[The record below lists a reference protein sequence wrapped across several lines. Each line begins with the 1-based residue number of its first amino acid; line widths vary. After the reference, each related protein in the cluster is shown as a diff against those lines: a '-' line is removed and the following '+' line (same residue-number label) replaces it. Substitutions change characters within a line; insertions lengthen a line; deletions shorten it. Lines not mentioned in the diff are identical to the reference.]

1 MRSTRAGCCGFPA
14 GPAGEMGFLS
24 AKLLPSCESM
34 CVCCPALRPSSR
46 RPVKRYKKLLAEIF
60 PKTPDGAPNE
70 RKIMKLCEY
79 AAKNPL
85 RIPKIAKFLEQ
96 RTHKEL
102 RSAHVSFVRIITEAY
117 SKLLFIC
124 KEQMAYFAISLMNV
138 LTELLESKQENIHIL
153 GCQTLANF
161 INSQVDNTYARNI
174 ESLVRKVCG
183 LSRQQGE
190 EHRLLRAASLQCLS
204 AMIWF
209 MKEHSYIFA
218 DFDEVVQSVLENYR
232 AEESIGGG
240 DDRHASQHNW
250 VDEIARCE
258 GRPGLGGG
266 NDVNISSTTIRL
278 RPARNSSALT
288 REERESPEVWSH
300 ICVQKLAELAKEST
314 TMRRILDPM
323 LSYFDKKKQ
332 WPPRHGLAL
341 LVLSDM
347 AYPEKISGNEQLIL
361 TAVIRHLDHKNV
373 SHDPQTKSDIIQ
385 TATSLARQLRSRGF
399 TAELVVAG
407 DLCKH
412 LRKTLEAVESG
423 SVEDLNLNES
433 LQNFLEECL
442 MEVVRGINDVRP
454 LYDMM
459 AITLENLPSIPTVA
473 RATLGSLLILSHII
487 SLTSVSSNAPMVFP
501 EALLQQILKAMVHPD
516 IDTRVGAH
524 HMFSSIITRGPSH
537 LRSESEYLY
546 ETKKQSRT
554 TSVFA
559 SATALLEKLRR
570 EKESLSS
577 DKPRNIIN
585 DDVKERST
593 HEEDHKHVWSR
604 KNSAYFSKLVFSF
617 MERCAKLSSP
627 VQEANIALLTEDQT
641 NQLLSAFWIQA
652 NQTDNIPFN
661 YEAIGHSYSLTVLSS
676 RLKNSSNCNII
687 QFFQLPLSLRS
698 IALTPGGVLPASC
711 QLSIFTLATSML
723 AFTGKV
729 CHITELSDLLRC
741 FTSSKV
747 DPYLRIGE
755 DLQLYVRLQSDLG
768 SYGSENDQEVAK
780 SILSDCRMKV
790 GTNDQ
795 QLLDV
800 IASALSSVTEM
811 EKDVLVK
818 ELTEMFTPEEMPLF
832 GSNSALDWANFN
844 GQAFSDESLSF
855 DEECS
860 RTSSVDCGLHES
872 PITNT
877 ASSISKITL
886 PQSVPHVLGVGQLLE
901 SALHVAGQVAGASV
915 STSPLPYGTMTSQ
928 CEALGLGTRKKLSSW
943 LVSGHESTPDNP
955 MPSLP
960 TAHHSIIP
968 KVNSCGFE
976 SIHRVSSEPCSM
988 VKLPPAS
995 PFDNFLKAAYRTQP
1009 EL

>member
-1 MRSTRAGCCGFPA
+1 
-14 GPAGEMGFLS
+14 MGFLS

-70 RKIMKLCEY
+70 RKIVKLCEY

-124 KEQMAYFAISLMNV
+124 KEQMAYFAISLVNV

-161 INSQVDNTYARNI
+161 INNQVDNTYARNI
-174 ESLVRKVCG
+174 ESLVRKVCA

-204 AMIWF
+204 AMFWF
-209 MKEHSYIFA
+209 MKEHSYVFA
-218 DFDEVVQSVLENYR
+218 DFDEIVQSVLDNYR
-232 AEESIGGG
+232 VDESIGGG
-240 DDRHASQHNW
+240 DNRHATQHNW

-266 NDVNISSTTIRL
+266 NDVNISSTTVRL
-278 RPARNSSALT
+278 RPARNASALT
-288 REERESPEVWSH
+288 RDERESPEVWSH

-314 TMRRILDPM
+314 TMRRILDPV
-323 LSYFDKKKQ
+323 LSYFDTKRQ
-332 WPPRHGLAL
+332 WTPRHGLAM

-347 AYPEKISGNEQLIL
+347 AYLEKSSGNEQLIL

-399 TAELVVAG
+399 AAELVVAG

-423 SVEDLNLNES
+423 SVEELKLNES
-433 LQNFLEECL
+433 LQNFLEDCL

-487 SLTSVSSNAPMVFP
+487 SLTSISSNTPMVFP

-524 HMFSSIITRGPSH
+524 HMFSAIVVRGPSH

-585 DDVKERST
+585 DDVKEKNT
-593 HEEDHKHVWSR
+593 HEEDHKQVLSQR
-604 KNSAYFSKLVFSF
+604 NSAYFSKLVLSF
-617 MERCAKLSSP
+617 TERYAKLSNSM
-627 VQEANIALLTEDQT
+627 QEANIAMLTEDQT

-652 NQTDNIPFN
+652 NQTDNSPFN

-676 RLKNSSNCNII
+676 RLKNSSNSSII

-698 IALTPGGVLPASC
+698 IALTPSGVLPASC
-711 QLSIFTLATSML
+711 QRSIFTLATSML

-768 SYGSENDQEVAK
+768 SYGSESDQEVAK

-790 GTNDQ
+790 GINDQ
-795 QLLDV
+795 QVLDV
-800 IASALSSVTEM
+800 IASALSSLTEM
-811 EKDVLVK
+811 DKDVLIK

-886 PQSVPHVLGVGQLLE
+886 PHSVPHVLGVGQLLE

-915 STSPLPYGTMTSQ
+915 STSPLPYDTMTSQ

-943 LVSGHESTPDNP
+943 LVNGHESTPDNP

-968 KVNSCGFE
+968 RVNSCGFE
-976 SIHRVSSEPCSM
+976 SIQRMSSEPSST

>member
-1 MRSTRAGCCGFPA
+1 
-14 GPAGEMGFLS
+14 MGFLP

-60 PKTPDGAPNE
+60 PKTP
-70 RKIMKLCEY
+70 
-79 AAKNPL
+79 
-85 RIPKIAKFLEQ
+85 IAKFLEQ
-96 RTHKEL
+96 RSHKEL
-102 RSAHVSFVRIITEAY
+102 RAAHVNFVGIITEAY

-124 KEQMAYFAISLMNV
+124 KEQMAYFAISLVNV

-153 GCQTLANF
+153 GCQTLARF
-161 INSQVDNTYARNI
+161 INSQVDNTYARSI
-174 ESLVRKVCG
+174 ESLVRKVCA

-190 EHRLLRAASLQCLS
+190 EHNLLRAASLQCLS

-218 DFDEVVQSVLENYR
+218 DFDEIVQSVLENYR
-232 AEESIGGG
+232 TEESIGDA

-250 VDEIARCE
+250 VDEIVRSE
-258 GRPGLGGG
+258 GRPGFGGG
-266 NDVNISSTTIRL
+266 NDVNISRTAIRL
-278 RPARNSSALT
+278 RPARDSSALT
-288 REERESPEVWSH
+288 RVERESPEVWSH

-323 LSYFDKKKQ
+323 LSYFDMKKQ
-332 WPPRHGLAL
+332 WAPQRGLAF

-347 AYPEKISGNEQLIL
+347 AYLEKS
-361 TAVIRHLDHKNV
+361 
-373 SHDPQTKSDIIQ
+373 S
-385 TATSLARQLRSRGF
+385 
-399 TAELVVAG
+399 G

-423 SVEDLNLNES
+423 SIEELSLNES
-433 LQNFLEECL
+433 LQNFLEDCL

-459 AITLENLPSIPTVA
+459 AITLENLPSMPTVA
-473 RATLGSLLILSHII
+473 RATLGSLLILSHIV
-487 SLTSVSSNAPMVFP
+487 SLTSVSSDAPMVFP
-501 EALLQQILKAMVHPD
+501 EALLQQILKSMVHPD

-524 HMFSSIITRGPSH
+524 HMFSAIVVRGPGH
-537 LRSESEYLY
+537 PRSESEYLY

-570 EKESLSS
+570 EKENLGS
-577 DKPRNIIN
+577 DKSKNVTP
-585 DDVKERST
+585 DD
-593 HEEDHKHVWSR
+593 
-604 KNSAYFSKLVFSF
+604 
-617 MERCAKLSSP
+617 
-627 VQEANIALLTEDQT
+627 
-641 NQLLSAFWIQA
+641 A
-652 NQTDNIPFN
+652 NQTDNTPFN

-676 RLKNSSNCNII
+676 RLKNSSNNNIV

-698 IALTPGGVLPASC
+698 VALTPGGILPASC
-711 QLSIFTLATSML
+711 RRSIFTLAMSML
-723 AFTGKV
+723 AYAGKV

-741 FTSSKV
+741 FTFSNV
-747 DPYLRIGE
+747 DPYLRIGD

-768 SYGSENDQEVAK
+768 SYGSENDQEVAR
-780 SILSDCRMKV
+780 SVLSDCKAKV
-790 GTNDQ
+790 GIHDQ
-795 QLLDV
+795 RVLDV
-800 IASALSSVTEM
+800 IASALSNFTKM
-811 EKDVLVK
+811 DKDVTTK

-844 GQAFSDESLSF
+844 AQAFSDESLSF

-915 STSPLPYGTMTSQ
+915 LTSPLPYGAMTSQ

-943 LVSGHESTPDNP
+943 LVNGHESTPDNP

-960 TAHHSIIP
+960 SAHHSIILGIHHTP
-968 KVNSCGFE
+968 SESC
-976 SIHRVSSEPCSM
+976 ST

-1009 EL
+1009 EM

>member
-1 MRSTRAGCCGFPA
+1 
-14 GPAGEMGFLS
+14 MGFIP

-96 RTHKEL
+96 RSHKEL
-102 RSAHVSFVRIITEAY
+102 RAAHVNFVRIITEAY

-124 KEQMAYFAISLMNV
+124 KEQMTYFAISLVNV
-138 LTELLESKQENIHIL
+138 LTELLESKQENIQIL
-153 GCQTLANF
+153 GCQTLARF
-161 INSQVDNTYARNI
+161 INSQIDNTYAHNI
-174 ESLVRKVCG
+174 ESLVRKVCV

-190 EHRLLRAASLQCLS
+190 EHSLLRAASLQCLS

-209 MKEHSYIFA
+209 MKEHSYMFA
-218 DFDEVVQSVLENYR
+218 DFDEIVQSVLENYR
-232 AEESIGGG
+232 REESATAGGE
-240 DDRHASQHNW
+240 RHASQHNW

-258 GRPGLGGG
+258 SRPGLGGG
-266 NDVNISSTTIRL
+266 NDVNFSSTTIRL
-278 RPARNSSALT
+278 RPTRDSSALT
-288 REERESPEVWSH
+288 REECESPEVWSH
-300 ICVQKLAELAKEST
+300 ICVQKLAELAKESI

-323 LSYFDKKKQ
+323 LSYFDMKKQ
-332 WPPRHGLAL
+332 WAPRHGLAL

-347 AYPEKISGNEQLIL
+347 AYLEKSSGNEQLIL

-373 SHDPQTKSDIIQ
+373 LHDPQTKSNIIQ
-385 TATSLARQLRSRGF
+385 TATSLARQLRSRGVA
-399 TAELVVAG
+399 AELIVAS

-412 LRKTLEAVESG
+412 LRKTLEAVESAC
-423 SVEDLNLNES
+423 VEELNLNES
-433 LQNFLEECL
+433 LQTFLEDCL
-442 MEVVRGINDVRP
+442 LEIVRGINDVRP

-473 RATLGSLLILSHII
+473 RATIGSLLILSHMI
-487 SLTSVSSNAPMVFP
+487 SLTSMSSKTPMVFP
-501 EALLQQILKAMVHPD
+501 EALLQQILKSMVHPD
-516 IDTRVGAH
+516 VDTRVGAH
-524 HMFSSIITRGPSH
+524 HMFSAVIVRGPSH
-537 LRSESEYLY
+537 PRNESEYLY
-546 ETKKQSRT
+546 ETKKWQSRT

-559 SATALLEKLRR
+559 SATALLEKLMK
-570 EKESLSS
+570 EKESS
-577 DKPRNIIN
+577 DKPRNVMH
-585 DDVKERST
+585 DDVKERNM
-593 HEEDHKHVWSR
+593 HEENKHVWAR
-604 KNSAYFSKLVFSF
+604 RNSAYFSKLVFSF
-617 MERCAKLSSP
+617 TDRCAPLNSSA
-627 VQEANIALLTEDQT
+627 EGTNISMLTEDQT

-652 NQTDNIPFN
+652 NQTDNTPFN
-661 YEAIGHSYSLTVLSS
+661 YEAIDHSYSLTVLSS
-676 RLKNSSNCNII
+676 RLENSSHSNII

-698 IALTPGGVLPASC
+698 IALTPNGVLPASC
-711 QLSIFTLATSML
+711 QRSIFILATSML
-723 AFTGKV
+723 AFAGKV
-729 CHITELSDLLRC
+729 FHITELADLLRC
-741 FTSSKV
+741 FTSSNI

-768 SYGSENDQEVAK
+768 NYGSESDQEGAK
-780 SILSDCRMKV
+780 SILSDCRTKV
-790 GTNDQ
+790 GINDQ
-795 QLLDV
+795 RVLDV
-800 IASALSSVTEM
+800 TASALSSFTEM
-811 EKDVLVK
+811 GKDVLAK
-818 ELTEMFTPEEMPLF
+818 ELTEMFTPEEVPLF
-832 GSNSALDWANFN
+832 GSSSALDWANFHL
-844 GQAFSDESLSF
+844 QAFSDESLSF

-877 ASSISKITL
+877 ASFISKITL

-943 LVSGHESTPDNP
+943 LVNGHESTQDNP

-960 TAHHSIIP
+960 IAHHSIIP

-976 SIHRVSSEPCSM
+976 SIHRTSSEPCST

>member
-1 MRSTRAGCCGFPA
+1 
-14 GPAGEMGFLS
+14 MGFLP

-96 RTHKEL
+96 RSHKEL
-102 RSAHVSFVRIITEAY
+102 RAAHVNFVRIITEAY

-124 KEQMAYFAISLMNV
+124 KEQMAYFAISLVNV

-153 GCQTLANF
+153 GCQTLARF

-174 ESLVRKVCG
+174 ESLVRKVCV
-183 LSRQQGE
+183 LSREQGE
-190 EHRLLRAASLQCLS
+190 EHTLLRAASLQCLS

-218 DFDEVVQSVLENYR
+218 DFDEIVQSVLENYR
-232 AEESIGGG
+232 TEESGGAG

-250 VDEIARCE
+250 VDEIARRE

-266 NDVNISSTTIRL
+266 NDVNFSSTTVRL
-278 RPARNSSALT
+278 RPARDSSALT

-323 LSYFDKKKQ
+323 LSFFDMKKQ
-332 WPPRHGLAL
+332 WAPRHGLAL

-347 AYPEKISGNEQLIL
+347 AYLEKSSGYEQLIL

-373 SHDPQTKSDIIQ
+373 LHDPQTKPDIIQ
-385 TATSLARQLRSRGF
+385 TATSLARQLRSQGVA
-399 TAELVVAG
+399 AELVVAG

-412 LRKTLEAVESG
+412 LRKTLEAMESACVE
-423 SVEDLNLNES
+423 ELNLNES
-433 LQNFLEECL
+433 LQNFLEDCL
-442 MEVVRGINDVRP
+442 LEVVRGINDVRP

-459 AITLENLPSIPTVA
+459 AITLENLPSMPTVA
-473 RATLGSLLILSHII
+473 RATIGSLLILSHII
-487 SLTSVSSNAPMVFP
+487 SLTSISSNTPMVFP
-501 EALLQQILKAMVHPD
+501 EALLQQILKSMIHPD
-516 IDTRVGAH
+516 VDTRVGAH
-524 HMFSSIITRGPSH
+524 HMFSAVIVRGPSH
-537 LRSESEYLY
+537 LRNESEYLY
-546 ETKKQSRT
+546 ETKKWQSRT

-559 SATALLEKLRR
+559 SATALLEKLRK
-570 EKESLSS
+570 EKESS
-577 DKPRNIIN
+577 DKPRSMMH
-585 DDVKERST
+585 DDLKERNM
-593 HEEDHKHVWSR
+593 HEEENKHVWAR
-604 KNSAYFSKLVFSF
+604 RNSAYFSKLVFSF
-617 MERCAKLSSP
+617 TDRRAALSSS
-627 VQEANIALLTEDQT
+627 QEETNVAMLTEDQT
-641 NQLLSAFWIQA
+641 NQLLSAFWLQA
-652 NQTDNIPFN
+652 HQTDNTPFN

-676 RLKNSSNCNII
+676 RLKNSSYSNII

-698 IALTPGGVLPASC
+698 VALTPSGALSASC
-711 QLSIFTLATSML
+711 RRSLFTLATSMV
-723 AFTGKV
+723 AFAGKV
-729 CHITELSDLLRC
+729 CHVTELVDLLRC
-741 FTSSKV
+741 FTSPNI

-755 DLQLYVRLQSDLG
+755 DLQLYVRLQSDL
-768 SYGSENDQEVAK
+768 SNYGSENDQEGAK
-780 SILSDCRMKV
+780 SILSDWRTKV
-790 GTNDQ
+790 GINDQ
-795 QLLDV
+795 RVLDV
-800 IASALSSVTEM
+800 TASALSSFTEM
-811 EKDVLVK
+811 DKDVLAK
-818 ELTEMFTPEEMPLF
+818 ELTEMFTPEEVPLF
-832 GSNSALDWANFN
+832 GSNSALDWANFHL
-844 GQAFSDESLSF
+844 QAFSDESLSF

-872 PITNT
+872 PANT
-877 ASSISKITL
+877 ASSMSKITL
-886 PQSVPHVLGVGQLLE
+886 PQSVPHVLGVGHLLE

-928 CEALGLGTRKKLSSW
+928 CEALGFGTRKKLSSW
-943 LVSGHESTPDNP
+943 LVNGHESTPDNP

-976 SIHRVSSEPCSM
+976 SIHCTPSDSCST

>member
-1 MRSTRAGCCGFPA
+1 
-14 GPAGEMGFLS
+14 MGFLS

-70 RKIMKLCEY
+70 RKIVKLCEY

-124 KEQMAYFAISLMNV
+124 KEQMAYFAISLVNV
-138 LTELLESKQENIHIL
+138 LNELLESKQENVHIL

-161 INSQVDNTYARNI
+161 INNQVDNTYARNI
-174 ESLVRKVCG
+174 ESLVRKVCA

-209 MKEHSYIFA
+209 MKEHSYIIA
-218 DFDEVVQSVLENYR
+218 DFDEIVQSVLDNYR
-232 AEESIGGG
+232 ADESIGGG
-240 DDRHASQHNW
+240 DNRHATQHNW

-278 RPARNSSALT
+278 RPARNASALT
-288 REERESPEVWSH
+288 RDERESPEVWSH

-314 TMRRILDPM
+314 TMRRILDPV
-323 LSYFDKKKQ
+323 LSYFDTKRQ
-332 WPPRHGLAL
+332 WAPRHGLAL

-347 AYPEKISGNEQLIL
+347 AYLEKSSGNEQLIL

-399 TAELVVAG
+399 AAELVVAG

-423 SVEDLNLNES
+423 SVEELNLNES
-433 LQNFLEECL
+433 VQNFLEDCL

-487 SLTSVSSNAPMVFP
+487 SLTSISSNTPMVFP
-501 EALLQQILKAMVHPD
+501 KALLQQILKAMVHPD

-524 HMFSSIITRGPSH
+524 HMFSAIIVQGPSH

-585 DDVKERST
+585 DDVKEKNT
-593 HEEDHKHVWSR
+593 HEEDHKQVLSQ
-604 KNSAYFSKLVFSF
+604 KKSAYFSKLVLSF
-617 MERCAKLSSP
+617 TERYAKLSNSM
-627 VQEANIALLTEDQT
+627 QEANIAVLTEDQT

-652 NQTDNIPFN
+652 NQTDNSPFN

-676 RLKNSSNCNII
+676 RLKNSSNSSII

-698 IALTPGGVLPASC
+698 IALTPSGVLPTSC
-711 QLSIFTLATSML
+711 QRSIFTLATSML

-729 CHITELSDLLRC
+729 CHVTELSDLLRC
-741 FTSSKV
+741 FTSSKI

-755 DLQLYVRLQSDLG
+755 DLQLYVRLRSDLG
-768 SYGSENDQEVAK
+768 SYSSESDQEVAK
-780 SILSDCRMKV
+780 SILSDCRTKV
-790 GTNDQ
+790 GINDQ
-795 QLLDV
+795 QVLDV
-800 IASALSSVTEM
+800 IASALSSLTEM
-811 EKDVLVK
+811 DKDVLIK

-844 GQAFSDESLSF
+844 GQVFSDESLSF

-872 PITNT
+872 PIMNT

-886 PQSVPHVLGVGQLLE
+886 PHSVPHVLGVGQLLE

-915 STSPLPYGTMTSQ
+915 STSPLPYDTMTSQ

-943 LVSGHESTPDNP
+943 LVNGHESTPDSP

-968 KVNSCGFE
+968 RVNSCGFE
-976 SIHRVSSEPCSM
+976 SIQRMSSEPSST

>member
-1 MRSTRAGCCGFPA
+1 
-14 GPAGEMGFLS
+14 MGFLS

-70 RKIMKLCEY
+70 RKIVKLCEY

-124 KEQMAYFAISLMNV
+124 KEQMAYFAISLVNV

-161 INSQVDNTYARNI
+161 INNQVDNTYARNI
-174 ESLVRKVCG
+174 ESLVRKVCA

-204 AMIWF
+204 AMFWF
-209 MKEHSYIFA
+209 MKEHSYVFA
-218 DFDEVVQSVLENYR
+218 DFDEIVQSVLDNYR
-232 AEESIGGG
+232 VDESIGGG
-240 DDRHASQHNW
+240 DNRHATQHNW

-266 NDVNISSTTIRL
+266 NDVNISSTTVRL
-278 RPARNSSALT
+278 RPARNASALT
-288 REERESPEVWSH
+288 RDERESPEVWSH

-314 TMRRILDPM
+314 TMRRILDPV
-323 LSYFDKKKQ
+323 LSYFDTKRQ
-332 WPPRHGLAL
+332 WTPRHGLAM

-347 AYPEKISGNEQLIL
+347 AYLEKSSGNEQLIL

-399 TAELVVAG
+399 AAELVVAG

-423 SVEDLNLNES
+423 SVEELKLNES
-433 LQNFLEECL
+433 LQNFLEDCL

-487 SLTSVSSNAPMVFP
+487 SLTSISSNTPMVFP

-524 HMFSSIITRGPSH
+524 HMFSAIVVRGPSH

-577 DKPRNIIN
+577 DKPRNIFN
-585 DDVKERST
+585 DDVKEKNT
-593 HEEDHKHVWSR
+593 HEEDHKQVLSQR
-604 KNSAYFSKLVFSF
+604 NSAYFSKLVLSF
-617 MERCAKLSSP
+617 TERYAKLSNSM
-627 VQEANIALLTEDQT
+627 QEANIAMLTEDQT

-652 NQTDNIPFN
+652 NQTDNSPFN

-676 RLKNSSNCNII
+676 RLKNSSNSSII
-687 QFFQLPLSLRS
+687 QFFQLPLALRS
-698 IALTPGGVLPASC
+698 IALTPSGVLPASC
-711 QLSIFTLATSML
+711 QRSIFTLATSML

-768 SYGSENDQEVAK
+768 SYGSESDQEVAK

-790 GTNDQ
+790 GINDQ
-795 QLLDV
+795 QVLDV
-800 IASALSSVTEM
+800 IASALSSLTEM
-811 EKDVLVK
+811 DKDVLIK

-844 GQAFSDESLSF
+844 GQAFLDESLSF

-886 PQSVPHVLGVGQLLE
+886 PHSVPHVLGVGQLLE

-915 STSPLPYGTMTSQ
+915 STSPLPYDTMTSQ

-943 LVSGHESTPDNP
+943 LVNGHESTPENP

-968 KVNSCGFE
+968 RVNSCGFE
-976 SIHRVSSEPCSM
+976 SIQRMSSEPSST

>member
-1 MRSTRAGCCGFPA
+1 
-14 GPAGEMGFLS
+14 MGFLS
-24 AKLLPSCESM
+24 AKLMPSCESM

-60 PKTPDGAPNE
+60 PKTPDGATND
-70 RKIMKLCEY
+70 RNIMKLCEY

-96 RTHKEL
+96 KTHKEL
-102 RSAHVSFVRIITEAY
+102 RAAHVNLVRIITEAY

-124 KEQMAYFAISLMNV
+124 KEQMSYFAISLVNV

-174 ESLVRKVCG
+174 ESLVPKVCA

-190 EHRLLRAASLQCLS
+190 GHRLLRAASLQCLS
-204 AMIWF
+204 AMICF

-218 DFDEVVQSVLENYR
+218 DFDEIVQSVLENYR
-232 AEESIGGG
+232 TEESVGGG
-240 DDRHASQHNW
+240 EDRHASQHNW

-266 NDVNISSTTIRL
+266 NDVNISSTAVRL

-288 REERESPEVWSH
+288 RDERESPEVWSH

-314 TMRRILDPM
+314 TMRRILDPIF
-323 LSYFDKKKQ
+323 SYFDTKKQ
-332 WPPRHGLAL
+332 WSPRHGLAL

-347 AYPEKISGNEQLIL
+347 AYPEKSSGNERLIL

-373 SHDPQTKSDIIQ
+373 LHDPQTKSDIVQ

-399 TAELVVAG
+399 AAELAVAG

-412 LRKTLEAVESG
+412 LRKTLEAVELG
-423 SVEDLNLNES
+423 SVEELNLNES
-433 LQNFLEECL
+433 LQNFLEDCL

-487 SLTSVSSNAPMVFP
+487 SLTSLSSNTPTVFP
-501 EALLQQILKAMVHPD
+501 EALLQQILKAMLHPD
-516 IDTRVGAH
+516 VETRVGAH
-524 HMFSSIITRGPSH
+524 HIFSAIIVRGPSH

-577 DKPRNIIN
+577 DKPRNIMHA
-585 DDVKERST
+585 DVKERNT
-593 HEEDHKHVWSR
+593 NEEDHKHVWSR

-617 MERCAKLSSP
+617 IERCAKLSSS
-627 VQEANIALLTEDQT
+627 VQETNIAMLTEDQT

-652 NQTDNIPFN
+652 NQTDNTPFN

-676 RLKNSSNCNII
+676 RLKNSSNSNII
-687 QFFQLPLSLRS
+687 QFFQLALSLRS
-698 IALTPGGVLPASC
+698 IALTPSGVLPASC
-711 QLSIFTLATSML
+711 QRCIFTLAMSVL

-741 FTSSKV
+741 FTSSSV
-747 DPYLRIGE
+747 DPFLRIGE

-768 SYGSENDQEVAK
+768 SYGSESDQEVAK
-780 SILSDCRMKV
+780 STLSDCRTKV
-790 GTNDQ
+790 GISDQ
-795 QLLDV
+795 RMLDV
-800 IASALSSVTEM
+800 IASALSSFTEM
-811 EKDVLVK
+811 DKDALVK

-877 ASSISKITL
+877 ASSISKIAL

-915 STSPLPYGTMTSQ
+915 STSPLPYDTMTSQ

-943 LVSGHESTPDNP
+943 LVNGHESTPDNP

-968 KVNSCGFE
+968 KVNSFGFE
-976 SIHRVSSEPCSM
+976 SIHQTSSEPASM

-1009 EL
+1009 EM

>member
-1 MRSTRAGCCGFPA
+1 
-14 GPAGEMGFLS
+14 MGFIP

-96 RTHKEL
+96 RSHKEL
-102 RSAHVSFVRIITEAY
+102 RAAHVNFVRIITEAY

-124 KEQMAYFAISLMNV
+124 REQMAYFAISLVNV

-153 GCQTLANF
+153 GCQTLASF
-161 INSQVDNTYARNI
+161 INNQVDNTYARNI
-174 ESLVRKVCG
+174 ESLVRKVCI
-183 LSRQQGE
+183 LSRQKGE
-190 EHRLLRAASLQCLS
+190 EHSLLRAASLQCLS

-209 MKEHSYIFA
+209 MKEHSYMFA
-218 DFDEVVQSVLENYR
+218 DFDEIVQSVLENYR
-232 AEESIGGG
+232 TKESGGG
-240 DDRHASQHNW
+240 DRHASQHNW
-250 VDEIARCE
+250 VDEIARSD

-266 NDVNISSTTIRL
+266 NDVNSSGTTIRL
-278 RPARNSSALT
+278 RPARDSSALT

-314 TMRRILDPM
+314 TMRRVLDPM
-323 LSYFDKKKQ
+323 LSYFDTKKQ
-332 WPPRHGLAL
+332 WAPRHGLAL

-347 AYPEKISGNEQLIL
+347 AFLEKGSGNEQLIL

-373 SHDPQTKSDIIQ
+373 SHDPQIKSDIIQ
-385 TATSLARQLRSRGF
+385 TATSLARQLRSRGV
-399 TAELVVAG
+399 AVELVVAG

-412 LRKTLEAVESG
+412 LRKTLEAVESA
-423 SVEDLNLNES
+423 SVRVEELNLNES
-433 LQNFLEECL
+433 LQTFLEDCL
-442 MEVVRGINDVRP
+442 LEVVRGIKDVRP

-473 RATLGSLLILSHII
+473 RATIGSLLILSHII
-487 SLTSVSSNAPMVFP
+487 SLTSMSSKTPMVFP
-501 EALLQQILKAMVHPD
+501 EALLQQLLKSMIHPD
-516 IDTRVGAH
+516 VDTRVGAH
-524 HMFSSIITRGPSH
+524 HMFSAVIVRGPSH
-537 LRSESEYLY
+537 PRNESEYLY
-546 ETKKQSRT
+546 DTKKWQSRS

-559 SATALLEKLRR
+559 SATALLEKLRK
-570 EKESLSS
+570 EKESS
-577 DKPRNIIN
+577 DKPRNVMH
-585 DDVKERST
+585 DDVKERT
-593 HEEDHKHVWSR
+593 MHEEENRHVWAR
-604 KNSAYFSKLVFSF
+604 RNSAYFSKLVFSF
-617 MERCAKLSSP
+617 TDRCTALSSP
-627 VQEANIALLTEDQT
+627 AEETNIAMLTEDQT

-652 NQTDNIPFN
+652 HQTDNTPFN

-676 RLKNSSNCNII
+676 RLENSSNSNII

-698 IALTPGGVLPASC
+698 IALTPSGVLPASC
-711 QLSIFTLATSML
+711 RRSIFTLATSML
-723 AFTGKV
+723 AFAGKV
-729 CHITELSDLLRC
+729 CHITELVDMLSI
-741 FTSSKV
+741 

-755 DLQLYVRLQSDLG
+755 DLQLYVKLQSDLG
-768 SYGSENDQEVAK
+768 NYGSESDQEGAK
-780 SILSDCRMKV
+780 SMLSDCRTKV
-790 GTNDQ
+790 GINDQ
-795 QLLDV
+795 RVLDV
-800 IASALSSVTEM
+800 IASALSSFTEM
-811 EKDVLVK
+811 DDDVLAK
-818 ELTEMFTPEEMPLF
+818 ELTEMFTPEEVPLF
-832 GSNSALDWANFN
+832 GSSSALDWANFHL
-844 GQAFSDESLSF
+844 QAFFDESLSF

-886 PQSVPHVLGVGQLLE
+886 PHSVPHVLGVGQLLE

-915 STSPLPYGTMTSQ
+915 STSPLPYDTMTTQ

-943 LVSGHESTPDNP
+943 LVNGHELTPDNP

-960 TAHHSIIP
+960 SAHHSIIP

-976 SIHRVSSEPCSM
+976 SIHRTSSEPCST

-995 PFDNFLKAAYRTQP
+995 PFDNFLKAAYRTKP

>member
-1 MRSTRAGCCGFPA
+1 
-14 GPAGEMGFLS
+14 MGFLS

-102 RSAHVSFVRIITEAY
+102 RAAHVSFVRIITEAY

-124 KEQMAYFAISLMNV
+124 KEQMAYFAISLVNV

-161 INSQVDNTYARNI
+161 INNQVDNTYARNI
-174 ESLVRKVCG
+174 ESLVRKVCA

-218 DFDEVVQSVLENYR
+218 DFDEIVQSILENYR
-232 AEESIGGG
+232 ADESIGGG
-240 DDRHASQHNW
+240 DNRHATQHNW

-266 NDVNISSTTIRL
+266 NDVNISSTTVRL
-278 RPARNSSALT
+278 RPARNASALT
-288 REERESPEVWSH
+288 RDERESPEVWSH

-314 TMRRILDPM
+314 TMRRVLDPV
-323 LSYFDKKKQ
+323 LSYFDLKKK
-332 WPPRHGLAL
+332 WAPRHGLAL

-347 AYPEKISGNEQLIL
+347 AYLEKSSGNEQFIL

-399 TAELVVAG
+399 AAELVVAS

-423 SVEDLNLNES
+423 SVEELNLNES
-433 LQNFLEECL
+433 LQNFLEDCL

-473 RATLGSLLILSHII
+473 RAALGSLLILSHII
-487 SLTSVSSNAPMVFP
+487 SLTSISSNTPMVFP
-501 EALLQQILKAMVHPD
+501 EALLQQILKAMVHSD
-516 IDTRVGAH
+516 VDTRVGAH
-524 HMFSSIITRGPSH
+524 HMFSAIVVRGPSH

-546 ETKKQSRT
+546 ETKKQSRN

-577 DKPRNIIN
+577 DKPRNIIS
-585 DDVKERST
+585 DDVKENNT
-593 HEEDHKHVWSR
+593 HEEDHKQVWSR

-617 MERCAKLSSP
+617 TERYAKLSSSM
-627 VQEANIALLTEDQT
+627 QEAKIAVLTEDQT

-652 NQTDNIPFN
+652 NQTDNTPFN

-676 RLKNSSNCNII
+676 RLKNSSNSNII

-698 IALTPGGVLPASC
+698 IALTPSGVLPASC
-711 QLSIFTLATSML
+711 QRSILTLATSML

-768 SYGSENDQEVAK
+768 SYGSESDQEVAE
-780 SILSDCRMKV
+780 SILSECRMKV
-790 GTNDQ
+790 GMNDQ
-795 QLLDV
+795 QVLDV
-800 IASALSSVTEM
+800 IASALSSLTEVG
-811 EKDVLVK
+811 KDVVVK

-915 STSPLPYGTMTSQ
+915 STSPLPYDTMTSQ

-943 LVSGHESTPDNP
+943 LVNGHESTPDNP

-976 SIHRVSSEPCSM
+976 SIQRMSSEPSSM

>member
-1 MRSTRAGCCGFPA
+1 
-14 GPAGEMGFLS
+14 MGFLS

-96 RTHKEL
+96 RSHKEL
-102 RSAHVSFVRIITEAY
+102 RAAHVNFVRIITEAY

-124 KEQMAYFAISLMNV
+124 KEQMAYFAISLVNV

-174 ESLVRKVCG
+174 ESLVCKVCT

-218 DFDEVVQSVLENYR
+218 DFDEIVQSILENYR
-232 AEESIGGG
+232 MEESSGGG
-240 DDRHASQHNW
+240 DDRHAPQHNW

-258 GRPGLGGG
+258 GRPGVGGGG
-266 NDVNISSTTIRL
+266 NDVTISMATIRL
-278 RPARNSSALT
+278 RPARNSAVLT
-288 REERESPEVWSH
+288 RDERESPEVWSH
-300 ICVQKLAELAKEST
+300 ICVHKLAELAKEST

-323 LSYFDKKKQ
+323 LSYFDMKKQ
-332 WPPRHGLAL
+332 WAPRHGLAL

-347 AYPEKISGNEQLIL
+347 ACLEKSSGNEQLIL
-361 TAVIRHLDHKNV
+361 TAVIRHLDHKNI

-385 TATSLARQLRSRGF
+385 TATSLARQLRSRRF
-399 TAELVVAG
+399 AVELVVAG

-423 SVEDLNLNES
+423 NAEELSLNES
-433 LQNFLEECL
+433 LQNFLEDCL
-442 MEVVRGINDVRP
+442 MEVVRGIIDVRP

-459 AITLENLPSIPTVA
+459 AITLENLPSMPTVA

-487 SLTSVSSNAPMVFP
+487 SLTSVSSNTPMVFP
-501 EALLQQILKAMVHPD
+501 EALLQQILKSMIHPD

-524 HMFSSIITRGPSH
+524 HMFSAIILRGPSH
-537 LRSESEYLY
+537 LRSESQYLY
-546 ETKKQSRT
+546 ETKKQSRA

-570 EKESLSS
+570 EKETLSS
-577 DKPRNIIN
+577 DKPRNMMH
-585 DDVKERST
+585 DDVKERNM
-593 HEEDHKHVWSR
+593 HEEDIKHVWSR

-617 MERCAKLSSP
+617 IERCAKLSCSAE
-627 VQEANIALLTEDQT
+627 EANIAMLTEDQT

-652 NQTDNIPFN
+652 NQTDNTPFN

-676 RLKNSSNCNII
+676 RLKNSSSSNVI

-698 IALTPGGVLPASC
+698 IALTASGVLPPAC
-711 QLSIFTLATSML
+711 QRCIFTLAMSML
-723 AFTGKV
+723 AFAGKV
-729 CHITELSDLLRC
+729 CHVTELSDLLRC
-741 FTSSKV
+741 FTSSKI

-755 DLQLYVRLQSDLG
+755 DLQLYVRLQSDIG
-768 SYGSENDQEVAK
+768 SYGSESDQEVAK
-780 SILSDCRMKV
+780 SMLSDCKTKV
-790 GTNDQ
+790 GIDDQ
-795 QLLDV
+795 RVLDV
-800 IASALSSVTEM
+800 ISSALSNFTEM
-811 EKDVLVK
+811 DKDVLAK
-818 ELTEMFTPEEMPLF
+818 ELSEMFVPEEMPFF

-844 GQAFSDESLSF
+844 AHAFSDESLSF

-943 LVSGHESTPDNP
+943 LVNGHESTPDNH

-976 SIHRVSSEPCSM
+976 NIHRTSSEPCST

-995 PFDNFLKAAYRTQP
+995 PFENFLKAAYRTQP
-1009 EL
+1009 EP

>member
-1 MRSTRAGCCGFPA
+1 
-14 GPAGEMGFLS
+14 MGFLS

-60 PKTPDGAPNE
+60 PKTPDAAPNE

-102 RSAHVSFVRIITEAY
+102 RAAHVSFVRIITEAY

-124 KEQMAYFAISLMNV
+124 KEQMAYFAISLVNV

-161 INSQVDNTYARNI
+161 INNQVDNTYARNI
-174 ESLVRKVCG
+174 ESLVRKVCT

-209 MKEHSYIFA
+209 MKDHSYIFS
-218 DFDEVVQSVLENYR
+218 DFDEVVQSILDNYR
-232 AEESIGGG
+232 ADESIGGG
-240 DDRHASQHNW
+240 DNRHATQHNW

-266 NDVNISSTTIRL
+266 SDVNISSTTVRL
-278 RPARNSSALT
+278 RPARNASALT
-288 REERESPEVWSH
+288 RDERESPEVWSR

-314 TMRRILDPM
+314 TMRRILDPV
-323 LSYFDKKKQ
+323 LSYFDSKKQ
-332 WPPRHGLAL
+332 WAPRHGLAL

-347 AYPEKISGNEQLIL
+347 AYLEKSSGNEQFIL

-399 TAELVVAG
+399 AAEHVVAG

-423 SVEDLNLNES
+423 SVEELNFNES
-433 LQNFLEECL
+433 LQNLLEDCL

-487 SLTSVSSNAPMVFP
+487 SLTSISSNTPMVFP

-524 HMFSSIITRGPSH
+524 HMLSAIVVRGPSH

-546 ETKKQSRT
+546 ETKKQSRN

-585 DDVKERST
+585 DDVKEKNT
-593 HEEDHKHVWSR
+593 HEEDHKQVWSR

-617 MERCAKLSSP
+617 SERYAKLSSSM
-627 VQEANIALLTEDQT
+627 QEAKIAMLTEDQT
-641 NQLLSAFWIQA
+641 NQLLSAFWIQT
-652 NQTDNIPFN
+652 NQTDNTPFN

-676 RLKNSSNCNII
+676 RLKNSSNSSII

-698 IALTPGGVLPASC
+698 IALTPSGVLPASR
-711 QLSIFTLATSML
+711 QRSIFILATSML

-729 CHITELSDLLRC
+729 CHIPELSDLLRC

-768 SYGSENDQEVAK
+768 SYGSESDQEVAK
-780 SILSDCRMKV
+780 SMLSECRMKV
-790 GTNDQ
+790 EINDQ
-795 QLLDV
+795 QVLDV
-800 IASALSSVTEM
+800 IASALSSLTETD
-811 EKDVLVK
+811 KDVLVK
-818 ELTEMFTPEEMPLF
+818 ELTEIFTPEEMPLF

-844 GQAFSDESLSF
+844 GHAFSDESLSF

-915 STSPLPYGTMTSQ
+915 STSPLPYDTMTSQ

-943 LVSGHESTPDNP
+943 LVNGHEMTPDNP

-976 SIHRVSSEPCSM
+976 SIQRMSSEPNSM